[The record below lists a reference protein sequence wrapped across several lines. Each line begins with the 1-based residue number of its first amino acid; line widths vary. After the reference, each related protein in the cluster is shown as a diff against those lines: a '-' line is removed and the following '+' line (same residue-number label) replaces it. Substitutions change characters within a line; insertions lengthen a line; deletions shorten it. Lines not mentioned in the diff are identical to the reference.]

1 MTDNNDKKHN
11 DTKAHVASGDENAS
25 SNSSRP
31 KYRLLGESGLVED
44 DEGNVFSA
52 SETDDSEGGDVLSS
66 SEISSR
72 LFPAKPENDKMPDW
86 AAIYD
91 PRYCGPSR
99 EAYIEEME
107 HQYKSRQAGNSP
119 SQVDNTKNGDG
130 QSNDDFS
137 NHVNI
142 AKETSEQSK
151 DDARAKCNKREDPDG
166 RDAKEKESAP
176 WVTTPWAIGTMGVAT
191 SSVGTES
198 SEAASKGGKA
208 ASEDNQELKPKKR
221 KHDPNNWFGL
231 HLRTRDVVFYL
242 IGVIL
247 LIAYF
252 IFLIYILIKD
262 IAKLF

>member
-11 DTKAHVASGDENAS
+11 DTKAHVASGDENPS
-25 SNSSRP
+25 SNSSRS

-107 HQYKSRQAGNSP
+107 RRYKSRQAGNCP
-119 SQVDNTKNGDG
+119 SQADNTNNGG
-130 QSNDDFS
+130 GESNNDYS
-137 NHVNI
+137 NHVDTT
-142 AKETSEQSK
+142 KDTSGHIN
-151 DDARAKCNKREDPDG
+151 DDASVKSNKTNGSDV
-166 RDAKEKESAP
+166 RDTKEKESAP

-208 ASEDNQELKPKKR
+208 ASEDDQKFAPKKS

-231 HLRTRDVVFYL
+231 HLRTKDVVFYF
-242 IGVIL
+242 IGAVL